1 MEILSIENL
10 SFSYPDRKNKAV
22 DRVSLKIN
30 EGEFVV
36 LCGYTGSGKTTLLRL
51 IKRELSPYGNI
62 EGRILLFGK
71 DIAGMTARESAVNIG
86 YVMQNPEMQIVT
98 DKVWHEMAFGLENL
112 GWPSDKIKLRV
123 AETAA
128 YLGIDRWFGNSTDTL
143 SGGQKQLL
151 CLASVLAMSPKLLL
165 LDEPTA
171 YLDPVA
177 ASEFISALKRI
188 NRELGITVIIAEH
201 RLEEIFRI
209 ADRVAVMEN
218 GTVAAFGEPG
228 EICFAM
234 RNTDIF
240 NGFPSAA
247 RIAAKLCDIIKL
259 SSESV
264 GEKKAALPV
273 TVAECRSLISSF
285 PHAALPIK
293 EPDDNRDTAVC
304 VNEAW
309 FRYEKSASDILR
321 GTTIKIPCG
330 EIFSILGGNGC
341 GKSTLLKNIAGI
353 LHPYRGEIRIFD
365 KKIGEYRNDL
375 YRHCVSLVIQNAETA
390 FVREKL
396 IDEFRNVCKA
406 MNYSK
411 SETDDEISKA
421 ADFFGLNSLLDVHP
435 YDLSGG
441 EMRKAAIAKATLSKP
456 RILLLDEPT
465 AGLDASTEKELI
477 KLLVKMKTD
486 GRTVVI
492 VTHDVEF
499 AAEVSDRCALMFD
512 GNLTA
517 PDCPQ
522 RFFSDNNF
530 YTTAARRIARG
541 VFDNAVTVDEVAD
554 AGRRAGNV

>member
-51 IKRELSPYGNI
+51 VKRELSPCGDI
-62 EGRILLFGK
+62 EGKILLFGK
-71 DIAGMTARESAVNIG
+71 DIADMTARESAENVG

-112 GWPSDKIKLRV
+112 GLPSDKIKLRV
-123 AETAA
+123 GETAA
-128 YLGIDRWFGNSTDTL
+128 YLGIDRWLGNTTDTL

-177 ASEFISALKRI
+177 ASEFISVLKRI

-209 ADRVAVMEN
+209 ADRVAVME
-218 GTVAAFGEPG
+218 GGRLAAFGEPH
-228 EICFAM
+228 EVCFNM

-240 NGFPSAA
+240 DGFPSSA
-247 RIAAKLCDIIKL
+247 RIAAKLCGMKYY

-264 GEKKAALPV
+264 GEKTAKLPI

-285 PHAALPIK
+285 PHAVLPIA
-293 EPDDNRDTAVC
+293 ELDVNRDTAVC
-304 VNEAW
+304 VKELW
-309 FRYEKSASDILR
+309 LRYEKDAPDILR
-321 GTTIKIPCG
+321 ETSVKIMCG
-330 EIFSILGGNGC
+330 EILSILGGNGC
-341 GKSTLLKNIAGI
+341 GKSTLLKTIAGI
-353 LHPYRGEIRIFD
+353 LCPYRGEIRIFN
-365 KKIGEYRNDL
+365 KKIGEYGNDL
-375 YRHCVSLVIQNAETA
+375 YRHGVSLVIQNAETS
-390 FVREKL
+390 FVKEKL
-396 IDEFRNVCKA
+396 IDEFRNVCKIA
-406 MNYSK
+406 DYPK
-411 SETDDEISKA
+411 SESDAEISKVTE
-421 ADFFGLNSLLDVHP
+421 FFGLNNLLDAHP

-441 EMRKAAIAKATLSKP
+441 EMRKAAIAKAVLAKP

-465 AGLDASTEKELI
+465 AGLDASAEKELI
-477 KLLVKMKTD
+477 KLLKKMKAD

-499 AAEVSDRCALMFD
+499 AAEVSDRCTLMF
-512 GNLTA
+512 GGGLTP

-541 VFDNAVTVDEVAD
+541 IFDNAVTVDEVTD
-554 AGRRAGNV
+554 AGRRAENV